1 MPKLGIAVKLYLH
14 NEDGSKN
21 TLYGFEQPLDPSALA
36 TAQRVVGQ
44 LTENL
49 KELIV

>member
-1 MPKLGIAVKLYLH
+1 MAKLGIAVKLYLH
-14 NEDGSKN
+14 NDDNTKT
-21 TLYGFEQPLDPSALA
+21 TLYGFEQPLEPSAMA

-44 LTENL
+44 LTESL